1 MFNFFFFFY
10 FKLSRLLDY
19 VLNAQKQTLM
29 LKYCQCETECCVFAA
44 RQRALSSSLTVL
56 FPSHRHNSFCERP
69 SIVRESVTIHHN
81 GKVLAIAPSR
91 RMRNLFF
98 AFDPSSPDDALQ
110 WEAAVPGIIG
120 WSNPPPQFQPRI
132 LCGND
137 ENNIVMVKNRI
148 NREIPRLPLVAEIK
162 NVCSQTALKVS

>member
-1 MFNFFFFFY
+1 MFNFFFFY

-69 SIVRESVTIHHN
+69 SIVRTSVTIHHN

-120 WSNPPPQFQPRI
+120 WSNPPPNSNPEYWVEMMKI
-132 LCGND
+132 T
-137 ENNIVMVKNRI
+137 VMFKNRI